1 MRIDFST
8 IVFNDPIE
16 LNLLKIQAYSFK
28 FIDPNMINKIF
39 VIYNDLVKCEMQ
51 DIIDY
56 YPYEIREKVHVI
68 FYSDMELDI
77 SFLNHGWQLQQLLK
91 LHVSNCIETEFY
103 CVLDAKN
110 HFLKAVT
117 SGDLFQHENEYNIF
131 TSPGACVNNFYMEN
145 CLSYYGLDPLF
156 YKDREIL
163 VSMSTPFIFETNCVK
178 DMISYIET
186 KEETKFETFFMGNK
200 NITEFYIYSA
210 YLAFAKKDNIR
221 FKEIIHTTIHSNPNE
236 SWSVY
241 FIENEIYLHDW
252 VKVFGLH
259 RKAPALMSND
269 YKQSVLKLYNCFY
282 DVYMI
287 EFIREFVLF
296 C

>member
-1 MRIDFST
+1 MKIDFCT
-8 IVFNDPIE
+8 IIFNNPIE
-16 LNLLKIQAYSFK
+16 LNLLKVQAYSFK
-28 FIDPNMINKIF
+28 FIDPNIINKIF
-39 VIYNDLVKCEMQ
+39 IIYNDVVKRNMQ

-56 YPYEIREKVHVI
+56 YPYTIREKVNI
-68 FYSDMELDI
+68 IYYSDMELDI

-91 LHVSNCIETEFY
+91 LHASNWIETEFY

-110 HFLKAVT
+110 HFLKVVT
-117 SGDLFQHENEYNIF
+117 LDDMFCEETKYNVF

-163 VSMSTPFIFETNCVK
+163 VSMSTPFIFETACVK
-178 DMISYIET
+178 NMISYIET
-186 KEETKFETFFMGNK
+186 KEGTKFEPFFMKNT
-200 NITEFYIYSA
+200 NITEFYLYSA

-259 RKAPALMSND
+259 RNAPALMSND

-282 DVYMI
+282 DISMVH
-287 EFIREFVLF
+287 FIREFVLS